1 MYKSVIDPPGS
12 LEFAFDPLRA
22 LHAHE
27 GSRLQ
32 WPEYPYKQVTI
43 DRVRTKGD
51 RSLFDGSGL
60 SEMAVAGALLMAS
73 GQESAAMLLIE
84 QHDRGNEDGGD
95 PGWRVFERRFVEE
108 RAAFRQAK
116 REFIRSEKAK
126 VVSILD
132 AQAARERAQQEQDE
146 FTAWG
151 ARQIVKRYEDGRK
164 YDGDGVTE
172 NGVTI
177 PHGYGTL
184 WVPEE
189 KYTTTVGRTADIK
202 RVIRYVG
209 NWKDGFMHGNGTYY
223 WASGESWK
231 GSFIRDEKQGKGI
244 YTSSEG
250 DPDSLTSSRDTGRDG
265 SKTEK
270 DQQVLHPN
278 QRIRYFDAGQ
288 HVCWGDELMCGCR
301 VRLFNNRH
309 FGDPLVSAVKRSNVG
324 LEVET
329 EAVVVRYDPQ
339 TDRHLLRKGETEE
352 TRWISLSNSG
362 FRVLNCRP
370 IARFLEV

>member
-1 MYKSVIDPPGS
+1 MYKSALDPSGA

-27 GSRLQ
+27 DSRLQ

-43 DRVRTKGD
+43 DRRLELYFKLSSTIEKMKTIKPGGRSWNGD
-51 RSLFDGSGL
+51 SLKN
-60 SEMAVAGALLMAS
+60 
-73 GQESAAMLLIE
+73 E
-84 QHDRGNEDGGD
+84 QHFDR
-95 PGWRVFERRFVEE
+95 P
-108 RAAFRQAK
+108 

-132 AQAARERAQQEQDE
+132 AQAAGERAQQEQDE
-146 FTAWG
+146 LAAWG
-151 ARQIVKRYEDGRK
+151 ARQIVKRYEDGNK

-172 NGVTI
+172 NGVSI

-189 KYTTTVGRTADIK
+189 KYTTTVGRAADIK

-209 NWKDGFMHGNGTYY
+209 EWKNGLMYGNGTYF

-231 GSFIRDEKQGKGI
+231 GNFIRDEMQGKGV

-250 DPDSLTSSRDTGRDG
+250 DSDEPNSSRDTGRDG
-265 SKTEK
+265 KKTE
-270 DQQVLHPN
+270 QELRPN

-288 HVCWGDELMCGCR
+288 HVCWGDELVCGCR

-309 FGDPLVSAVKRSNVG
+309 FGDPLVSVVKRSNVG

-339 TDRHLLRKGETEE
+339 TDRHLVRMVETEK
-352 TRWISLSNSG
+352 TRWISLSNSN
-362 FRVLNCRP
+362 FRVLASRP
-370 IARFLEV
+370 IARFLDE

>member
-1 MYKSVIDPPGS
+1 MYKSALDPSGA

-27 GSRLQ
+27 DSRLQ

-43 DRVRTKGD
+43 DRVRTKAGQ
-51 RSLFDGSGL
+51 SSIDGNEL
-60 SEMAVAGALLMAS
+60 SEIAAAGALLMAR
-73 GQESAAMLLIE
+73 GQETGALLQIE
-84 QHDRGNEDGGD
+84 QYDRENENDQT
-95 PGWRVFERRFVEE
+95 GWKELERRFLEE
-108 RAAFRQAK
+108 RAPFRQAK

-132 AQAARERAQQEQDE
+132 AQAAGERAQQEQDE
-146 FTAWG
+146 LAAWG
-151 ARQIVKRYEDGRK
+151 ARQIVKRYEDGNK

-172 NGVTI
+172 NGVSI

-189 KYTTTVGRTADIK
+189 KYTTTVGRAADIK

-209 NWKDGFMHGNGTYY
+209 EWKNGLMYGNGTYF

-231 GSFIRDEKQGKGI
+231 GNFIRDEMQGKGV

-250 DPDSLTSSRDTGRDG
+250 DSDEPNSSRDTGRDG
-265 SKTEK
+265 KKTE
-270 DQQVLHPN
+270 QELRPN

-288 HVCWGDELMCGCR
+288 HVCWGDELVCGCR

-309 FGDPLVSAVKRSNVG
+309 FGDPLVSVVKRSNVG
-324 LEVET
+324 LEVETEAET

-339 TDRHLLRKGETEE
+339 TDRHLVRMVETEK
-352 TRWISLSNSG
+352 TRWISLSNSN
-362 FRVLNCRP
+362 FRVLASRP
-370 IARFLEV
+370 IARFLDE